1 MKKFF
6 FLVHEKVF
14 LYWVITIM
22 EIGQKDNN
30 NNETFFFGQDK
41 NEIQQCV

>member
-1 MKKFF
+1 
-6 FLVHEKVF
+6 
-14 LYWVITIM
+14 M

-41 NEIQQCV
+41 NEIQQCVWIHT